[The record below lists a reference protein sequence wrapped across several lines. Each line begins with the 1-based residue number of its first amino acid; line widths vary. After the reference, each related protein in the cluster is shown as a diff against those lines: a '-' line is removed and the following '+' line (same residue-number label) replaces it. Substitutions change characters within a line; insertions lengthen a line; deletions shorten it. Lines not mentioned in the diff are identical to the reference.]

1 MVRVWVDGCF
11 DTMHY
16 GHANALRQARLMG
29 DTLVV
34 GVHSDQEILKNKGPT
49 IMNNKERYAAVRYC
63 KYADIVVEDAPY
75 TTELKYLEEYDCDFC
90 VHGDDTTLTS
100 DGSDCYRL
108 VKQANKYKEC
118 KRTKGVSTTNL
129 VKRMLERLDNMVGS
143 PSTHEDT
150 KTEELELFSNNTQPS
165 GKVLLVDGI
174 FDMFHIDHMEYL
186 KSYKDQGYY
195 IVVNIMNEIDSQK
208 KSDSYPI
215 MNMYERALCVLACK
229 VILLI
234 VL

>member
-34 GVHSDQEILKNKGPT
+34 GVHSDSDILINKGPT
-49 IMNNKERYAAVRYC
+49 IMNETERYAAVKYC
-63 KYADIVVEDAPY
+63 KYADLIVENAPY
-75 TTELKYLEEYDCDFC
+75 TTELKYLEEYECDFC

-108 VKQANKYKEC
+108 VKEAKKYKEC

-129 VKRMLERLDNMVGS
+129 VRRMLERLDNVVGS
-143 PSTHEDT
+143 PSGHEDT
-150 KTEELELFSNNTQPS
+150 KDEELKLFSNNTTPN
-165 GKVLLVDGI
+165 GNKVVLVNGI
-174 FDMFHIDHMEYL
+174 FDMFHVDHMEFL
-186 KSYKDQGYY
+186 KTYKDQGYY
-195 IVVNIMNEIDSQK
+195 VIVNIKNEIDSQK
-208 KSDSYPI
+208 LCQSYPI
-215 MNMYERALCVLACK
+215 MNMFERALCVLACK
-229 VILLI
+229 VSFD
-234 VL
+234 